1 MMGIVNA
8 IILGFAAL
16 SLVVSIA
23 SHPNPISTE
32 DISEMER
39 SARALELYLQDQKD
53 HEKHCP
59 NIEWNQPAL
68 NIYKTTLSSQLPEGC
83 KE

>member
-1 MMGIVNA
+1 MGLIDT
-8 IILGFAAL
+8 IILGFAGL
-16 SLVVSIA
+16 SLAVTLQA
-23 SHPNPISTE
+23 NHPSPISAK

-53 HEKHCP
+53 YEEHCP
-59 NIEWNQPAL
+59 DVEWYQPAL
-68 NIYKTTLSSQLPEGC
+68 SIYKSTLQSHLPEGC

>member
-1 MMGIVNA
+1 MMAIINT

-16 SLVVSIA
+16 SLVVSIV
-23 SHPNPISTE
+23 SHPYPISTE
-32 DISEMER
+32 NISEMER

-53 HEKHCP
+53 HEEHCP
-59 NIEWNQPAL
+59 NIKWDQPSL
-68 NIYKTTLSSQLPEGC
+68 DIYKTTLSSQLPEGC